1 MYFGQALHLDFCL
14 VCGFCRIWLNA
25 INWCSGGDDVHGKG
39 FSLHRSRASV
49 SHRAE
54 APSVSRSV
62 DPSVIFLFFS
72 SELQGI
78 LDSCL
83 SQRQDRSDISLGK
96 EDASIFHWIPASI
109 TNASNSGERI
119 CHLQR
124 KGRIK
129 EDKYFSVMNS
139 YSSIRKLKWWFEL
152 YMIASI

>member
-1 MYFGQALHLDFCL
+1 MNSINQCCEGTD
-14 VCGFCRIWLNA
+14 VCGR
-25 INWCSGGDDVHGKG
+25 G
-39 FSLHRSRASV
+39 FSLHRSHASV

-96 EDASIFHWIPASI
+96 EDASIFH
-109 TNASNSGERI
+109 
-119 CHLQR
+119 
-124 KGRIK
+124 
-129 EDKYFSVMNS
+129 
-139 YSSIRKLKWWFEL
+139 
-152 YMIASI
+152 